1 MILNPAA
8 HPSKCPARLGPGTK
22 PWKPW
27 MILLIALAVTLVVA
41 LVIGLLVYFLVYVQ
55 KPHYYEV
62 TFKIPSISYNS
73 ELKEENSQAG
83 RDLKLRITNQV
94 DKAFQESNVKV
105 HYLNSHVFASADNEV
120 AVKKRAENT
129 LSQKLQAGPDFLEID
144 FESPY
149 FRGFRENNL
158 LLPKQAGP
166 ATHVKRFT
174 HGKSTGLVVRRS
186 KLESQ
191 IYHCFGEDCGIRM
204 DSTSLTDRIVVGGT
218 TAKEG
223 DWPWQASLQLNDNH
237 LCGASLL
244 SDTWLVTAAHC
255 FDNNRNPSQWTV
267 SFGTTLRPAKMKR
280 RVKLIIIHESY
291 RTYRHEHDIAMLQLS
306 LPVIFSG
313 EVHRVC
319 LPEAS
324 YQIPSGSTVFV
335 SGWGTFSTNGHMP
348 NRLRQAR
355 VKTID
360 KEVCNRPEV
369 YGGAIS
375 SGMLCAGFLT
385 GKIDA
390 CKGDS
395 GGPLVLQD
403 IRDVWYLVG
412 IVSWGIDCGKE
423 NKPGVY
429 TLLTVYRNWITSKT
443 GL

>member
-1 MILNPAA
+1 ML
-8 HPSKCPARLGPGTK
+8 SFLSPARLGPGTR

-27 MILLIALAVTLVVA
+27 MILLIVLAVSLVVA

-62 TFKIPSISYNS
+62 TFKIPSISHS
-73 ELKEENSQAG
+73 GELQEENSQAV
-83 RDLKLRITNQV
+83 RDLKLRITDRV
-94 DKAFQESNVKV
+94 DKALQESNVNA
-105 HYLNSHVFASADNEV
+105 HYLNSHLVRLRPSGGGVKADVLLKFQFVSADNEA
-120 AVKKRAENT
+120 AVKKRAENI
-129 LSQKLQAGPDFLEID
+129 LNQKLQAGPHFLEID

-149 FRGFRENNL
+149 FR
-158 LLPKQAGP
+158 
-166 ATHVKRFT
+166 
-174 HGKSTGLVVRRS
+174 
-186 KLESQ
+186 
-191 IYHCFGEDCGIRM
+191 DCGIRM

-218 TAKEG
+218 AAKEG

-255 FDNNRNPSQWTV
+255 FDNNRNPRQWSV

-291 RTYRHEHDIAMLQLS
+291 RTYSHEHDIAMLQLS
-306 LPVIFSG
+306 LPVTFSSD
-313 EVHRVC
+313 VHRVC

-324 YQIPSGSTVFV
+324 YHIPSGSTVFV
-335 SGWGTFSTNGHMP
+335 SGWGTFNTNGHMP

-360 KEVCNRPEV
+360 REVCNRPEV

-375 SGMLCAGFLT
+375 SGMLCAGFLS

-429 TLLTVYRNWITSKT
+429 TRLTVYRNWIASKT